1 MKFIISSS
9 SLLKH
14 LSTINGV
21 IASNPIVPILENF
34 LFQLDKNNLTVT
46 ASDMQTVMI
55 TEFEVESRDSGAFA
69 VPARLLLD
77 TLRSLPEQPVQINID
92 DRQWPL

>member
-9 SLLKH
+9 TLLKH

-55 TEFEVESRDSGAFA
+55 TEFEVESSDSGSFA

-77 TLRSLPEQPVQINID
+77 TLRSLPEKPVKINID
-92 DRQWPL
+92 E